1 MGYREPHIWTDV
13 LQGAAEMLE
22 EGGILFMYDTE
33 AWPHMIF
40 QQHSTADVVSDCGN
54 SCCWR
59 KEDVT
64 DQVHR
69 CVQSLAMA
77 LASQHE
83 TRCAASQTTEEK
95 WGDFAN
101 VEKMKDHI
109 TKADLDL
116 ELIEKD
122 EPVDWSDDVDGRM
135 FTLVFKKVKAPKRKS
150 LEWLIQKA
158 DDFKQAGNSG
168 SFGELWPVEGWE

>member
-1 MGYREPHIWTDV
+1 MAFFSCMTQRLDQLMSSQMVGLLLLKKGRCLWIKHTD
-13 LQGAAEMLE
+13 M
-22 EGGILFMYDTE
+22 
-33 AWPHMIF
+33 
-40 QQHSTADVVSDCGN
+40 C
-54 SCCWR
+54 
-59 KEDVT
+59 K
-64 DQVHR
+64 
-69 CVQSLAMA
+69 AMA

-101 VEKMKDHI
+101 VEKMKDRI

-116 ELIEKD
+116 EFIEKD
-122 EPVDWSDDVDGRM
+122 EPVDWSDDADGRM
-135 FTLVFKKVKAPKRKS
+135 FTLVFKKVKVPKRKS

-168 SFGELWPVEGWE
+168 SFGELWPVEG